1 MELWLGPG
9 HQGSSFESDEHR
21 RAMWFRHRE
30 KLMGWWGKGGKRPMA
45 WWAYEAPEK
54 GLRYPGSAYERS
66 VLWETSGVLTE
77 AERTGLEAEWRRQWD
92 RCWDDP
98 HFFHCAGPDKNF
110 TGDEARVR
118 HLVWA
123 DVPPELV
130 YRWLG
135 ERERRGRVDLEPVDL
150 ETEATGADAGAEGE
164 AEPGVARA

>member
-1 MELWLGPG
+1 MPTTRYVLRRSSRAKLTHTQAMELWLGPG
-9 HQGSSFESDEHR
+9 HSGSAFESDDHR

-30 KLMGWWGKGGKRPMA
+30 KLMGWWGKGGRRPLG
-45 WWAYEAPEK
+45 WWCYEAREM
-54 GLRYPGSAYERS
+54 GLRYPTYAYERS
-66 VLWETSGVLTE
+66 VLWETPNVLSE
-77 AERTGLEAEWRRQWD
+77 AERAELERKWRHEFD

-130 YRWLG
+130 YKWLD
-135 ERERRGRVDLEPVDL
+135 EREQAL
-150 ETEATGADAGAEGE
+150 
-164 AEPGVARA
+164 VA